1 MPRKQSTRY
10 AAWAVAICV
19 GLIGSGTPANA
30 AVSEVRTAGSSPVV
44 TASSAAAAT
53 TAAAEAPY
61 LSLEVT
67 SNGSKVTVTVT
78 GEQLKDLYAYEL
90 TLSFDPAKLAYRT
103 ASTGTSGF
111 SVEPIV
117 KNNEIRLAHTKV
129 GKTAGDNGKL
139 QLAVI
144 EFTALQTASSRVAV
158 ESAKL
163 VDSALRSSEM
173 SVKPEITVRPG
184 KAEGTPGTF
193 RDIRGHWAE
202 QPILNAVQQGW
213 VSGYPDGTF
222 QPGKE
227 VTRAEF
233 ASMMMRA
240 VSMGQAAGSQA
251 LTFSDAKKIPAWAL
265 SSVQDAVSH
274 GIMNGYAD
282 GTFGPSRLI
291 TRAEMAAMTVRAL
304 GTGTPGGAGSLNFA
318 DRGQI
323 PAWAKPYIASA
334 VEKGIMHG
342 RAGSLF
348 APNAHA
354 TRAEAVAVI
363 LSVLEQR

>member
-1 MPRKQSTRY
+1 MLRKQFTCY
-10 AAWAVAICV
+10 TVWVAAICI
-19 GLIGSGTPANA
+19 GLMGSGNPVNAAGSGTAG
-30 AVSEVRTAGSSPVV
+30 AGSSPVV
-44 TASSAAAAT
+44 AATAAAVTAAAAQSPT
-53 TAAAEAPY
+53 
-61 LSLEVT
+61 LSLAVT

-90 TLSFDPAKLAYRT
+90 TLSFDPAKLSFRT
-103 ASTGTSGF
+103 ASSGSSGF
-111 SVEPIV
+111 SVDPIV

-129 GKTAGDNGKL
+129 GKTAGDSGKL
-139 QLAVI
+139 QLAAI
-144 EFTALQTASSRVAV
+144 EFTALQAASSRVAV
-158 ESAKL
+158 KSAKL
-163 VDSALRSSEM
+163 VDSALHSSEM
-173 SVKPEITVRPG
+173 SVKPEITVLPG
-184 KAEGTPGTF
+184 KAEGTQGTI
-193 RDIRGHWAE
+193 RDISGHWAE
-202 QPILNAVQQGW
+202 QSILNAIQQGW

-240 VSMGQAAGSQA
+240 ISTGQTTGSQVMA
-251 LTFSDAKKIPAWAL
+251 FSDAKKIPAWAL
-265 SSVQDAVSH
+265 SSVQDAVSR

-291 TRAEMAAMTVRAL
+291 TRSEMAAMSVRA
-304 GTGTPGGAGSLNFA
+304 TGTDTTGGAGSLNFA
-318 DRGQI
+318 DSGQI

-354 TRAEAVAVI
+354 TRAEAVVVI
-363 LSVLEQR
+363 QSVLEQR